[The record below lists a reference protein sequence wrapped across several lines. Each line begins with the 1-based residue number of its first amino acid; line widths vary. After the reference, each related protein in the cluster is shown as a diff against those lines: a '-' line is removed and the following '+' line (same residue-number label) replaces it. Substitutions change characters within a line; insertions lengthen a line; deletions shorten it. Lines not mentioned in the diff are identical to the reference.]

1 MAERTPG
8 PGRRGILDRLGL
20 HTPEIRAWAMYDW
33 ANSAFMTTIILV
45 FPIYFVTVAAADM
58 PSTKA
63 DEIYAWA
70 TALAMVFVALM
81 APVLGAMADR
91 AGIKKQMLAGFML
104 FGLTTTA
111 SLYFVDRGD
120 WLVGAGLFV
129 LASIGIN
136 ASFVFYE
143 SLLPHIADEE
153 EIDRVSSAGYA
164 LGYLGGG
171 VILAIN
177 LLWITYPQ
185 RFGFAD
191 AGMATRVSFASAAL
205 WWLLFSIPLFRK
217 VPEPPHRVD
226 VGPAPTGNPL
236 SVAASRLRQSV
247 RDLRSY
253 PQAFLLLVAF
263 VLYND
268 GIQTVIKMAT
278 LYGTSLGISKSDL
291 IGAVLLTQFVGVP
304 FSFAFGNLARRLGT
318 KRSIFLALVVYV
330 GITIFAYRMTT
341 AAEFYVLA
349 IAVAMVMGGTQ
360 ALSRSLFATMIP
372 RYKSAEFFGFYG
384 VFDKFGGVLGPM
396 LFASVIRATGSSRPA
411 ILATSVFFLVGGAV
425 LWFVNVD
432 EGRRA
437 AREAEDRESLATA
450 AP

>member
-1 MAERTPG
+1 
-8 PGRRGILDRLGL
+8 
-20 HTPEIRAWAMYDW
+20 
-33 ANSAFMTTIILV
+33 
-45 FPIYFVTVAAADM
+45 M

-70 TALAMVFVALM
+70 TALAMVFVALL
-81 APVLGAMADR
+81 APVLGAVADR
-91 AGIKKQMLAGFML
+91 AGIKKKMLAGFMI
-104 FGLTTTA
+104 FGVTTTA

-120 WLVGAGLFV
+120 WLLGAGLFV

-177 LLWITYPQ
+177 LLWITYPH
-185 RFGFAD
+185 RFGFPD

-205 WWLLFSIPLFRK
+205 WWLLFSIPLFRR

-236 SVAASRLRQSV
+236 RVAATRLRQSV

-304 FSFAFGNLARRLGT
+304 FAFAFGNLARRLGT

-396 LFASVIRATGSSRPA
+396 LFASVIRTTGSSRPA
-411 ILATSVFFLVGGAV
+411 ILATSVFFLIGGAI
-425 LWFVNVD
+425 LWFVDVD

-437 AREAEDRESLATA
+437 AREGEDREALATA

>member
-1 MAERTPG
+1 
-8 PGRRGILDRLGL
+8 
-20 HTPEIRAWAMYDW
+20 
-33 ANSAFMTTIILV
+33 
-45 FPIYFVTVAAADM
+45 
-58 PSTKA
+58 
-63 DEIYAWA
+63 
-70 TALAMVFVALM
+70 
-81 APVLGAMADR
+81 
-91 AGIKKQMLAGFML
+91 
-104 FGLTTTA
+104 
-111 SLYFVDRGD
+111 
-120 WLVGAGLFV
+120 
-129 LASIGIN
+129 
-136 ASFVFYE
+136 
-143 SLLPHIADEE
+143 
-153 EIDRVSSAGYA
+153 
-164 LGYLGGG
+164 
-171 VILAIN
+171 
-177 LLWITYPQ
+177 
-185 RFGFAD
+185 
-191 AGMATRVSFASAAL
+191 
-205 WWLLFSIPLFRK
+205 
-217 VPEPPHRVD
+217 VPEPPHRLD

-236 SVAASRLRQSV
+236 GVAAARLRQSV

-253 PQAFLLLVAF
+253 PQAFLLLIAF

-341 AAEFYVLA
+341 ATEFYVLA

-411 ILATSVFFLVGGAV
+411 ILATSVFFLIGGAI
-425 LWFVNVD
+425 LWFVDVD

-437 AREAEDRESLATA
+437 AREGEDREALATA
-450 AP
+450 AS